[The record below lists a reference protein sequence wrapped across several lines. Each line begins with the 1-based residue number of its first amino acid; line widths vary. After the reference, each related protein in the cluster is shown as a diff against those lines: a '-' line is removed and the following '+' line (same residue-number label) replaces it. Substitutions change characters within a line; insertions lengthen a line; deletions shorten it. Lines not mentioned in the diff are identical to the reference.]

1 MLILIIIIKDNK
13 ISRLINQGIKLYDI
27 LLLLCSFLCS
37 IRHEKVLGLCD
48 KILDYFQNN
57 SL

>member
-37 IRHEKVLGLCD
+37 IRHEKILGLCD
-48 KILDYFQNN
+48 KILE
-57 SL
+57 